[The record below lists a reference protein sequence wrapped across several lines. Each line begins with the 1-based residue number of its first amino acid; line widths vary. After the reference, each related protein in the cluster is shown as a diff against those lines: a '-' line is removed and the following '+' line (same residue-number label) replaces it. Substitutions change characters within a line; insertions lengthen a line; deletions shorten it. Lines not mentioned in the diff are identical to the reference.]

1 MTFQNKTA
9 PNLVWMDL
17 EMSGLNPE
25 HDVILEIA
33 TVVTD
38 ANLKILGKGPVIA
51 IHQPENILNGMD
63 DWNTRHHTQSGLVE
77 RVRHSRYDT
86 AAAEKA
92 TLDFIRQYTVKHDR
106 EHSGN
111 LLCGN
116 SITQDRRFLYKYM
129 PQISEWLSYRNIDVS
144 SIKELAF
151 RWFPNLPEFEKQE
164 RHQALDDILESIAE
178 LEYYKKTIFY

>member
-1 MTFQNKTA
+1 MPKKTA

-17 EMSGLNPE
+17 EMSGLNPD

-33 TVVTD
+33 TIITGPQLELI
-38 ANLKILGKGPVIA
+38 AEGPVLA
-51 IHQPENILNGMD
+51 VHQGDEILNRMD

-77 RVRHSRYDT
+77 RVRRSPYSVSD
-86 AAAEKA
+86 AEHI
-92 TLDFIRQYTVKHDR
+92 TLDFIKRYTI
-106 EHSGN
+106 EGGN

-129 PQISEWLSYRNIDVS
+129 PRISNWLCYRSVDVTS
-144 SIKELAF
+144 VKELAF

-164 RHQALDDILESIAE
+164 KHQALDDIRESIAE
-178 LEYYKKTIFY
+178 LEYYKKTIFHLA